1 MELTT
6 VRLYGSVAEICE
18 LRELKLEVKSI
29 AEVIKALVCNFP
41 ELKKEFDKP
50 DSKYSIL
57 IGDSD
62 IEESELFNPY
72 SKRQIIRI
80 VPVIDG
86 AGGVFK
92 VVLGVALIWATGGL
106 ASFGAGFGGIEALAG
121 ATAGTFLAG
130 VNTVLGAIGMSL
142 LLGGVSSL
150 FMSQPDTPKP
160 SESPENTPSFY
171 FRGAVNTTAQGH
183 PVAVG
188 YGELLIG
195 SAVIGAGLTTV
206 NI

>member
-62 IEESELFNPY
+62 IEESEMFNPY

-80 VPVIDG
+80 VPVVDG

-92 VVLGVALIWATGGL
+92 IVLGVALIWATGG
-106 ASFGAGFGGIEALAG
+106 FGAGTGLSFFTGAAAG
-121 ATAGTFLAG
+121 SFAAGLG
-130 VNTVLGAIGMSL
+130 TVLGSIGMSL
-142 LLGGVSSL
+142 LLGGISSL
-150 FMSQPDTPKP
+150 FMSQPETPKP
-160 SESPENTPSFY
+160 AEAPESTPSFY
-171 FRGAVNTTAQGH
+171 FRGAVNTTAQGQ